1 METRVDPIADG
12 IYRLSTFM
20 PEIGPTGFA
29 FNQFLI
35 DAEEP
40 LLFHTGMR
48 GIFPMVSAAIERVTP
63 VDRLRWI
70 SFAHVEA
77 DECGAMNEFLEAAPD
92 SQVAHSIMGCLLTLS
107 DQALRPP
114 RALAPGEVMELGS
127 GKRVVE
133 IPTPHVP
140 HNWESHVLFEEGTR
154 TLFCGDILTQLGDGP
169 ALTSESILDAAIE
182 AEAVFGQTSVGPKV
196 PATLRQLAELRPE
209 RLAIMHGS
217 SFEGDGA
224 AMLNGMADAYESR
237 FGCASVAMSGQS

>member
-12 IYRLSTFM
+12 IYRLSTFV

-29 FNQFLI
+29 FNQFLV
-35 DAEEP
+35 DADEP

-48 GIFPMVSAAIERVTP
+48 SLYPLVREAIERIMP
-63 VDRLRWI
+63 IERLRWI

-77 DECGAMNEFLEAAPD
+77 DECGAMNELLEAAPD
-92 SQVAHSIMGCLLTLS
+92 SQVVHSFMGCQLTLN
-107 DQALRPP
+107 DQALREP
-114 RALAPGEVMELGS
+114 RALAPGETIDLGQ

-140 HNWESHVLFEEGTR
+140 HNWESHVLFEESTR
-154 TLFCGDILTQLGDGP
+154 TLFCGDLLTQLGDGP
-169 ALTSESILDAAIE
+169 ALVTHDIIEAATE

-196 PATLRQLAELRPE
+196 PATLRRLAELHPQ

-224 AMLNGMADAYESR
+224 AMLNTMADVFETQFECGGALPVPS
-237 FGCASVAMSGQS
+237 